1 MGYVLE
7 RKFLWKLS
15 NIQIYV
21 INVRIKKNSLWCNSL
36 TTCIFCVLQ
45 EKLSD
50 AEDGLEAAARL
61 HQQLDKCDQI
71 IAALKEEGQ
80 STVTL

>member
-1 MGYVLE
+1 MSLMLQLVYI
-7 RKFLWKLS
+7 LW
-15 NIQIYV
+15 
-21 INVRIKKNSLWCNSL
+21 
-36 TTCIFCVLQ
+36 LQ

-80 STVTL
+80 WTVTLYFV

>member
-1 MGYVLE
+1 M
-7 RKFLWKLS
+7 FLMLQLVY
-15 NIQIYV
+15 I
-21 INVRIKKNSLWCNSL
+21 LW
-36 TTCIFCVLQ
+36 LQ

-80 STVTL
+80 WTVTLYFV